1 MNCVEFAGSILNSSD
16 AALFPILPFML
27 LQQVLDNHSLRT
39 EKGSLLRQ
47 QAVDM
52 GVLQLLLACL
62 AVFTQQIPSANVNIP
77 GDMLDVLSSFYLE
90 GKELPL
96 LKYSLN

>member
-1 MNCVEFAGSILNSSD
+1 
-16 AALFPILPFML
+16 ML

-62 AVFTQQIPSANVNIP
+62 AVFTQQIPSANVKIP
-77 GDMLDVLSSFYLE
+77 GAMH
-90 GKELPL
+90 
-96 LKYSLN
+96 